1 MSTPSQEDQF
11 RRLAY
16 ELQLMQGTAE
26 TLQQRLAVLQN
37 AIADLTV
44 ARESITGLK
53 EVEEGAPILVPTGGG
68 TFVNANLGNLS
79 NILVN
84 IGADVSIEMDLDQA
98 QEDIAGRLDE
108 IQKAGQS
115 VQQQLE
121 EILTQMQIRR
131 DALNRLSAGLG
142 GEAPSV

>member
-1 MSTPSQEDQF
+1 MTMPDSS
-11 RRLAY
+11 A
-16 ELQLMQGTAE
+16 LMGLGASGWASGSHVWRGT
-26 TLQQRLAVLQN
+26 
-37 AIADLTV
+37 
-44 ARESITGLK
+44 TGLK

-121 EILTQMQIRR
+121 EILAQMQIRR

-142 GEAPSV
+142 GEAPGV

>member
-121 EILTQMQIRR
+121 EILAQMQIRR

-142 GEAPSV
+142 GETPGV

>member
-26 TLQQRLAVLQN
+26 TLQQRLSVLQN

-44 ARESITGLK
+44 AKESITGLK
-53 EVEEGAPILVPTGGG
+53 EVEEGAPILVSTGGG
-68 TFVNANLGNLS
+68 TFVNANLGDLS

-84 IGADVSIEMDLDQA
+84 IGANVSIEMDLDQA
-98 QEDIAGRLDE
+98 QEDMAGRLDE

-121 EILTQMQIRR
+121 EILAQMQIRR
-131 DALNRLSAGLG
+131 DTLNRLSAGLG
-142 GEAPSV
+142 GEASGV

>member
-26 TLQQRLAVLQN
+26 TLQQRLTLLQSAVT
-37 AIADLTV
+37 DLTV
-44 ARESITGLK
+44 ARESLAGLQ
-53 EVEEGAPILVPTGGG
+53 EVEEGVPILVPTGGG
-68 TFVNANLGNLS
+68 TFVNAKLGDLEK
-79 NILVN
+79 IIVN
-84 IGADVSIEMDLDQA
+84 IGADVSIDMGLEEA
-98 QEDIAGRLDE
+98 REDIADRLDE
-108 IQKAGQS
+108 LLKTSQS

-142 GEAPSV
+142 GEAPGV

>member
-1 MSTPSQEDQF
+1 MSAPSQEDQF

-26 TLQQRLAVLQN
+26 TLQQRLAVLQS

-44 ARESITGLK
+44 ARGSIAGLK
-53 EVEEGAPILVPTGGG
+53 EAEEGAPILVPTGGG
-68 TFVNANLGNLS
+68 TFVNANLGDLS
-79 NILVN
+79 KILVN
-84 IGADVSIEMDLDQA
+84 IGADVSIDMSLDEA

-108 IQKAGQS
+108 VQKASQA
-115 VQQQLE
+115 VQQQLG

-131 DALNRLSAGLG
+131 DTLNRLSAGLG
-142 GEAPSV
+142 GGATGV

>member
-1 MSTPSQEDQF
+1 
-11 RRLAY
+11 
-16 ELQLMQGTAE
+16 
-26 TLQQRLAVLQN
+26 V
-37 AIADLTV
+37 IADLTV

-108 IQKAGQS
+108 IRKAGQS

-121 EILTQMQIRR
+121 EILAQMQIRR

-142 GEAPSV
+142 GEAPGV

>member
-26 TLQQRLAVLQN
+26 TLQQRLALLQS
-37 AIADLTV
+37 AVTDLTV
-44 ARESITGLK
+44 ARESLAGLQ
-53 EVEEGAPILVPTGGG
+53 EVEEGVPILVPTGGG
-68 TFVNANLGNLS
+68 TFVNAKLGDLEK
-79 NILVN
+79 IIVN
-84 IGADVSIEMDLDQA
+84 IGADVSIDMGLEEA
-98 QEDIAGRLDE
+98 REDIADRLDE
-108 IQKAGQS
+108 LLKTSQS

-142 GEAPSV
+142 GEAPGV

>member
-44 ARESITGLK
+44 AKESITGLK
-53 EVEEGAPILVPTGGG
+53 EVEEGTPILVPTGGG

-84 IGADVSIEMDLDQA
+84 IGANVSIEMYLDQA

-131 DALNRLSAGLG
+131 DTLNRLSAGLG
-142 GEAPSV
+142 GEAPGV

>member
-1 MSTPSQEDQF
+1 MSAPSQEDQF

-26 TLQQRLAVLQN
+26 TLQQRLAVLQS

-44 ARESITGLK
+44 ARGSIAGLK
-53 EVEEGAPILVPTGGG
+53 EAEEGAPILVPTGGG
-68 TFVNANLGNLS
+68 TFVNANLGVLS
-79 NILVN
+79 KILVN
-84 IGADVSIEMDLDQA
+84 IGADVSIDMSLDEA

-108 IQKAGQS
+108 VQKASQA
-115 VQQQLE
+115 VQQQLG

-131 DALNRLSAGLG
+131 DTLNRLSAGLG
-142 GEAPSV
+142 GGATGV